1 MAFGSF
7 DDPSGDAPMSEINM
21 VPLIDV
27 MLVLMLVFMI
37 TAPLMTHAIPVQ
49 LPRASNEPPP
59 EDPKRISVSIDK
71 DGQFYV
77 DTTPLDRAALQARLR
92 EAAAVTPQ
100 PVVNLAADRETPYET
115 VAQVLGDAARVGLAR
130 IGFIT
135 DPNGDPGVSSTPIGP
150 DAAPGSAAAPAPAG
164 VTGPTAAEPVAN

>member
-7 DDPSGDAPMSEINM
+7 NDDSGDGEMSEINM

-49 LPRASNEPPP
+49 LPRAANEPPP
-59 EDPKRISVSIDK
+59 EEPKRIAVGIDQT
-71 DGQFYV
+71 GQIFV
-77 DTTPLDRAALQARLR
+77 DRDPVDRFQLQERLR
-92 EAAAVTPQ
+92 EAAAQTPQ
-100 PVVNLAADRETPYET
+100 PVLNLSADRDTPYEA
-115 VAQVLGDAARVGLAR
+115 VAQVLGDAARVGLAK

-135 DPNGDPGVSSTPIGP
+135 DPNGDPGVS
-150 DAAPGSAAAPAPAG
+150 GSGLPAAAPAAPAAAPAG
-164 VTGPTAAEPVAN
+164 GG